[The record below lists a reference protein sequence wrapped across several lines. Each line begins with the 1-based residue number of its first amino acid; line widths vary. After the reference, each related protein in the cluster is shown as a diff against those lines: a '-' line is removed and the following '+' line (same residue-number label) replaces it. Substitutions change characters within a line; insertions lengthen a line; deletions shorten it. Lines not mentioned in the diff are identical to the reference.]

1 MGPQRYTP
9 CAEFEGCTPDK
20 LVDMCSGCGYFFPAC
35 CQCRKHGMSSPCHN
49 AAVVYVDGAC
59 ANNGFADA
67 RAGIGGA
74 LGGRVQD
81 SWSMEITDDVDR
93 YGKRTNQRAELLAAI
108 HGLIN
113 LKTAHRGTEVDV
125 LLVATDSEYVVK
137 GMTEWYATWKVSP
150 SSLALLSETLT
161 RTYFRV
167 KDGLRL
173 KESLLRT
180 LISLTSLWTLQ
191 MKRKPPTCWCS
202 SGTSLAP

>member
-9 CAEFEGCTPDK
+9 CAEFEGYTPDK

-35 CQCRKHGMSSPCHN
+35 CQCRKLGMSSLCHN

-59 ANNGFADA
+59 ANNGSADA

-93 YGKRTNQRAELLAAI
+93 HGKRTNQRAELLAAI

-113 LKTAHRGTEVDV
+113 LKTAHRDTEVNV

-137 GMTEWYATWKVSP
+137 GMTEWYPTWKVSS
-150 SSLALLSETLT
+150 SSLALICETLT
-161 RTYFRV
+161 RTYSRV
-167 KDGLRL
+167 KAGLRL

-180 LISLTSLWTLQ
+180 SISFISLQTSQ
-191 MKRKPPTCWCS
+191 MKRKTPTCRCS